1 MCILGEMEV
10 VQLVTTEMH
19 AFCQKGH
26 RNPRKPPE
34 LSGRKQPD
42 KPLKGKNTR
51 LCCWLKARSVFAE
64 HDDVTVTSTFGH
76 KL

>member
-51 LCCWLKARSVFAE
+51 LCC
-64 HDDVTVTSTFGH
+64 
-76 KL
+76 